1 MERFIIRLRNS
12 GIINWKTGSSRKTG
26 RGKMVLR
33 IIMIYMNV
41 QRLGLEVETSRR
53 QIMKRSVFI
62 LLIAAELLWRCCKM
76 AVWMH

>member
-1 MERFIIRLRNS
+1 
-12 GIINWKTGSSRKTG
+12 
-26 RGKMVLR
+26 MVLR

-53 QIMKRSVFI
+53 QIMKRSVFV